1 MEPEESGR
9 RKEYSLER
17 FSRSRMAVETKLPT
31 QGCVCINGF
40 CCRMDATK
48 KGSRHWANC
57 GTGTSWKKCRYRRPE
72 TMARL
77 LNRMFSFRTP
87 PTQRTEALAPLVFKD
102 EHARAMEGMAGTRT
116 GQSCPCL
123 FFDFSVGP
131 RSFHAPTYELSD
143 SGLRREPLRQMD
155 TAQHG
160 HEPVLLNEALE
171 LLSAQLSDVVLDCT
185 TGRGGHALALA
196 GKIGTNGTLLCLDVD
211 PVNLAFAKQR
221 LDNIGPA
228 CRFFRPILRSCRMC
242 WMPLKFPPSM

>member
-17 FSRSRMAVETKLPT
+17 SRGQGWPLRPSSPRRDACVSKASAVAWMR
-31 QGCVCINGF
+31 Q
-40 CCRMDATK
+40 
-48 KGSRHWANC
+48 KGSRHRANC

-77 LNRMFSFRTP
+77 LNRTFSSRTP
-87 PTQRTEALAPLVFKD
+87 PTQRTEALALVFKD

-123 FFDFSVGP
+123 FLIFRSGRGRSTP
-131 RSFHAPTYELSD
+131 RLMSYRIQVFGVSRCCKWIRHNMVTNPFCSMK
-143 SGLRREPLRQMD
+143 R
-155 TAQHG
+155 
-160 HEPVLLNEALE
+160 LE
-171 LLSAQLSDVVLDCT
+171 LLSAQLGEVVLDCT

-196 GKIGTNGTLLCLDVD
+196 GKIGAKGTLLCLDVD

-221 LDNIGPA
+221 SITSA
-228 CRFFRPILRSCRMC
+228 QRAAFFRPILRSCQMF
-242 WMPLKFPPSM
+242 WMPLKFPRST